1 MNSEDIDMT
10 DISLVKRYFGRI
22 KRNYEEKLMFYEKDM
37 DIKSDESITYK
48 YNNEGFR
55 CDDFT
60 KEKSGLHILFGGC
73 SETEGSSNK
82 LEDVWANVLF
92 NKIKEGNKVSGYYN
106 VGKAGLTVSGVVMN
120 IFQYAYDY
128 GCPDYIFLQLPD
140 QTRYITW
147 SESLGW
153 YPKYQVK
160 DTDVYNDI
168 DNEHFF
174 KNHEAPEV
182 IKVNILFNYLLLRNL
197 MQFCKINNITLIWST
212 WHAPTARAILDSG
225 SNLDGYVNT
234 SNFNK
239 DYWDIKLNDLRARDG
254 YHFGRGFHRVWEEN
268 FYEEFLDAKNN
279 QKTNS

>member
-22 KRNYEEKLMFYEKDM
+22 KQNYEEKLMFYEKDM

-92 NKIKEGNKVSGYYN
+92 NKIKQDNEVSGYYN

-120 IFQYAYDY
+120 VFQYAYDY

-254 YHFGRGFHRVWEEN
+254 YHFGRGFHRVWAEK

>member
-1 MNSEDIDMT
+1 MNSDDIDMT
-10 DISLVKRYFGRI
+10 DISLSKRYFGRI
-22 KRNYEEKLMFYEKDM
+22 KRNYEEKVMFYEKDM
-37 DIKSDESITYK
+37 DIESDEGITYK

-60 KEKSGLHILFGGC
+60 REKSGLHILFGGC
-73 SETEGSSNK
+73 SETEGSSNR
-82 LEDVWANVLF
+82 LEDVWANVLY
-92 NKIKEGNKVSGYYN
+92 NKIKEQNEVSGYYN

-147 SESLGW
+147 SESKGW

-160 DTDVYNDI
+160 DADI
-168 DNEHFF
+168 HNNINNEHFF
-174 KNHEAPEV
+174 KNHESPEI
-182 IKVNILFNYLLLRNL
+182 IKVNILFDYLLLRNL
-197 MQFCKINNITLIWST
+197 IHFCKINNIKLIWST
-212 WHAPTARAILDSG
+212 WHDPTARAISDSVINFG
-225 SNLDGYVNT
+225 GYVNT

-254 YHFGRGFHRVWEEN
+254 YHFGRGFHKVWAEK

-279 QKTNS
+279 KKTDS

>member
-1 MNSEDIDMT
+1 MNSDDIDMT
-10 DISLVKRYFGRI
+10 DISLSKRYFGRI
-22 KRNYEEKLMFYEKDM
+22 KRNYEEKVMFYEKDM
-37 DIKSDESITYK
+37 DIESDESITYK

-60 KEKSGLHILFGGC
+60 REKSGLHILFGGC
-73 SETEGSSNK
+73 SETEGSSNR
-82 LEDVWANVLF
+82 LEDVWANVLY
-92 NKIKEGNKVSGYYN
+92 NKIKEQNEVAGYYN

-147 SESLGW
+147 SESKGW

-160 DTDVYNDI
+160 DADIHNNI

-174 KNHEAPEV
+174 KNHESPEI
-182 IKVNILFNYLLLRNL
+182 IKVNMLFDYLLLRNL
-197 MQFCKINNITLIWST
+197 IHFCKINNIKLIWST
-212 WHAPTARAILDSG
+212 WHAPTARAMSYSVINFG
-225 SNLDGYVNT
+225 GYVNT

-254 YHFGRGFHRVWEEN
+254 YHFGRGFHKVWAEK

-279 QKTNS
+279 KKTDS